1 MTKSGLDQL
10 RAGDLVKIIGELWW
24 YSTNDWDGVKE
35 RLLLFLEC
43 FDNNTIPPIKADA
56 VGAYIV
62 GNQTNFN
69 CVFMRGS
76 DKLILYLHPSQIEF
90 VK

>member
-1 MTKSGLDQL
+1 MTKSRLDQL

-35 RLLLFLEC
+35 RLLLFLEYS
-43 FDNNTIPPIKADA
+43 DNNTIPSIKADA
-56 VGAYIV
+56 VGGHVV

-69 CVFMRGS
+69 CVFMRGN
-76 DKLILYLHPSQIEF
+76 DKLTLYLHPSQIEL